1 MAVTLDVPLGFPLP
15 EPSARTTDLTTS
27 HAAAAS
33 VRGTQNLRSRL
44 TVLLR
49 DHPQGM
55 THEQI
60 VVLYTQVAYQY
71 GWPTATAQGIRSRIK
86 ELERQGVVKHDG
98 TPTERT
104 RNGRL
109 THRWFL
115 VTDRAEQSQRAAEIK
130 DRARPDALLVIPS
143 GLSSNGPVKALAG
156 DIKASRR
163 SGSFTAEEMAAFLL
177 SRGWTR

>member
-33 VRGTQNLRSRL
+33 VRGTENLRSRL
-44 TVLLR
+44 RRLLQAY
-49 DHPQGM
+49 PNGL

-60 VVLYTQVAYQY
+60 VEAYAGYVTAQ
-71 GWPTATAQGIRSRIK
+71 GWPAATPQGIRSRIK

-115 VTDRAEQSQRAAEIK
+115 VTDRAEQSQRAAAIK

-143 GLSSNGPVKALAG
+143 GLSSKGPVKALAG

-163 SGSFTAEEMAAFLL
+163 AGSFTAEEMAAFLL